1 MPTIGIIIPL
11 ISIGFVGVFNR
22 INLKSW
28 LAPASIFSMLWFL
41 LLSTTL
47 FVAPEF
53 PIYSFGLWYI
63 LGISL
68 ALTLGSLLVPK
79 PILPDSDRY
88 HNIEVINLFFFNR
101 ANFILILI
109 SVFCLISLVG
119 IIVLLLFGIKRYE
132 LNINLFSLLSL
143 PGQLYDDRD
152 AGILFVPWY
161 IRYLTYFIMPSSL
174 LSGIL
179 IPFEK
184 YPRKI
189 ICYAPIILAI
199 LIGMVYTTRATILF
213 SIVLFI
219 SGLFSSYIILKKDDN
234 IFSSIRSLLSFGS
247 IFLFLLFS
255 WILLQWLRGGA
266 DSEFLYYPIVNTIKS
281 VVLGSST
288 VFTTWLQ
295 NYNQH
300 GGVTFGLYTFA
311 GPMDIIGLN
320 ERQLGFYSEF
330 VSLPNGY
337 SNIYTAFRGLIHDFT
352 ITGSILICFVI
363 GIFSQLSY
371 QRCRH
376 GNVIWLIPLSLFF
389 AFTLFSPFIS
399 IFSSNSVTM
408 AWIISFF
415 VLINRKQHLL
425 DH

>member
-1 MPTIGIIIPL
+1 MINIGIIIPL
-11 ISIGFVGVFNR
+11 IILGSIGIFNR
-22 INLKSW
+22 INLRSW
-28 LAPASIFSMLWFL
+28 LAPASIFSMLWFS
-41 LLSTTL
+41 LLSVTL

-53 PIYSFGLWYI
+53 PIYPFGLWYI
-63 LGISL
+63 LGISV

-79 PILPDSDRY
+79 NLLPDSERY
-88 HNIEVINLFFFNR
+88 NSIEAIKLFFFNR
-101 ANFILILI
+101 SNLILI
-109 SVFCLISLVG
+109 VITIFCLISIVG

-132 LNINLFSLLSL
+132 LNFNLFSLISL

-152 AGILFVPWY
+152 AGILLVPWY
-161 IRYLTYFIMPSSL
+161 IKYLTYFIMPSSL

-184 YPRKI
+184 YPRKMV
-189 ICYAPIILAI
+189 CSVPIILAV

-219 SGLFSSYIILKKDDN
+219 SGLFSSYIILKKDEN
-234 IFSSIRSLLSFGS
+234 LFSSIRSLFIFGS
-247 IFLFLLFS
+247 IFLFLVLS
-255 WILLQWLRGGA
+255 WIFLQWLRGGG
-266 DSEFLYYPIVNTIKS
+266 DNEFIFYPIINSIKS
-281 VVLGSST
+281 SVLGSST

-300 GGVTFGLYTFA
+300 VVTFGLYTFA
-311 GPMDIIGLN
+311 GPMDIIGLS

-330 VSLPNGY
+330 ISLPNGY

-363 GIFSQLSY
+363 GIIAQLSY
-371 QRCRH
+371 KRCRN

-408 AWIISFF
+408 AWFISFF
-415 VLINRKQHLL
+415 VLINRKKIQ
-425 DH
+425 

>member
-1 MPTIGIIIPL
+1 MPAIEIIIPL
-11 ISIGFVGVFNR
+11 ISLGSIGIFNR
-22 INLKSW
+22 THLKSW
-28 LAPASIFSMLWFL
+28 LAPASIFSMLWFS
-41 LLSTTL
+41 LLSATL

-53 PIYSFGLWYI
+53 RIYPFGLWYI

-79 PILPDSDRY
+79 YILPDSDRY
-88 HNIEVINLFFFNR
+88 NSIETIKLFFFNR
-101 ANFILILI
+101 SNYILILI
-109 SVFCLISLVG
+109 TVFCLISIVG
-119 IIVLLLFGIKRYE
+119 MIVLLLFGIKRYE
-132 LNINLFSLLSL
+132 LNFNLFSLISL
-143 PGQLYDDRD
+143 PGKLYDDRD
-152 AGILFVPWY
+152 AGILLVPWY

-179 IPFEK
+179 IPFENFPK
-184 YPRKI
+184 KI
-189 ICYAPIILAI
+189 ICYLPIILAI
-199 LIGMVYTTRATILF
+199 LIAMVYTTRATILF

-219 SGLFSSYIILKKDDN
+219 SGLFSSYIILKNDEN
-234 IFSSIRSLLSFGS
+234 LFSSIRSLFSFGS
-247 IFLFLLFS
+247 IFLFLLLS
-255 WILLQWLRGGA
+255 WILLQWLRGGG
-266 DSEFLYYPIVNTIKS
+266 DSEFIFYPIINSIKS
-281 VVLGSST
+281 VVLGSPT

-295 NYNQH
+295 YYKQH
-300 GGVTFGLYTFA
+300 VVSFGLYTFA

-352 ITGSILICFVI
+352 ITGSILLCFFI
-363 GIFSQLSY
+363 GIFAQLSY
-371 QRCRH
+371 KRCRD

-408 AWIISFF
+408 AWVISFF
-415 VLINRKQHLL
+415 VLINRKKGSI
-425 DH
+425 DY

>member
-1 MPTIGIIIPL
+1 
-11 ISIGFVGVFNR
+11 
-22 INLKSW
+22 
-28 LAPASIFSMLWFL
+28 
-41 LLSTTL
+41 
-47 FVAPEF
+47 
-53 PIYSFGLWYI
+53 
-63 LGISL
+63 
-68 ALTLGSLLVPK
+68 
-79 PILPDSDRY
+79 
-88 HNIEVINLFFFNR
+88 
-101 ANFILILI
+101 
-109 SVFCLISLVG
+109 
-119 IIVLLLFGIKRYE
+119 
-132 LNINLFSLLSL
+132 
-143 PGQLYDDRD
+143 
-152 AGILFVPWY
+152 
-161 IRYLTYFIMPSSL
+161 MPSSL

-266 DSEFLYYPIVNTIKS
+266 DSEFLYYPIINTIKS

-300 GGVTFGLYTFA
+300 GVTFGLYTFA

-330 VSLPNGY
+330 ISLPNGY

>member
-11 ISIGFVGVFNR
+11 ISLGSIAIFNR
-22 INLKSW
+22 IHLKSW
-28 LAPASIFSMLWFL
+28 LAPASTFSMLWFS
-41 LLSTTL
+41 LLSATL

-63 LGISL
+63 LAISV

-79 PILPDSDRY
+79 HILPDSEKY
-88 HNIEVINLFFFNR
+88 NTIEAIKLFFFTRSN
-101 ANFILILI
+101 LILLVI
-109 SVFCLISLVG
+109 AIFCLISIVG
-119 IIVLLLFGIKRYE
+119 ILILLLFGFKRYG
-132 LNINLFSLLSL
+132 LSFNIYSIISL

-152 AGILFVPWY
+152 AGILLIPWY

-174 LSGIL
+174 LGGIL

-189 ICYAPIILAI
+189 ICYLPIILAI
-199 LIGMVYTTRATILF
+199 LIGMVYTTRASILF
-213 SIVLFI
+213 SIILFI
-219 SGLFSSYIILKKDDN
+219 SGLFSSYIILKNDDN
-234 IFSSIRSLLSFGS
+234 FFLSFRSFFNFASLL
-247 IFLFLLFS
+247 IFLLFS
-255 WILLQWLRGGA
+255 WTFLQWLRGGV
-266 DSEFLYYPIVNTIKS
+266 DSEFIFYPIINSIKS
-281 VVLGSST
+281 AVLGSST

-300 GGVTFGLYTFA
+300 DAMSFGLYTFA
-311 GPMDIIGLN
+311 GPLDIIGFN

-352 ITGSILICFVI
+352 LTGSILVCFCI
-363 GIFSQLSY
+363 GIFAQLSY
-371 QRCRH
+371 QRCRD
-376 GNVIWLIPLSLFF
+376 GNIIWLIPLSLFF

-399 IFSSNSVTM
+399 IFSSNSATM
-408 AWIISFF
+408 AWVISFF
-415 VLINRKQHLL
+415 VLINRKKSSI
-425 DH
+425 DY